1 MSRRVQSEGTRYSRA
16 SEARQSTSIGSTASR
31 SGKDCRGPALL
42 FWKNASKMRFVLFDD
57 GAASK
62 DAPMGQRQICSG
74 GSTGQGVIRRMN
86 SARARAQGTE
96 AGQPPDKQS
105 RIAQSIGYVC
115 ARAGIG
121 SEEPVTVKAT
131 ASEGRIF
138 VSIWRMLRS
147 LRDRS
152 SAYIR

>member
-1 MSRRVQSEGTRYSRA
+1 
-16 SEARQSTSIGSTASR
+16 
-31 SGKDCRGPALL
+31 
-42 FWKNASKMRFVLFDD
+42 
-57 GAASK
+57 
-62 DAPMGQRQICSG
+62 MGQRQICSG
-74 GSTGQGVIRRMN
+74 GSTGQGVIRRIN

-96 AGQPPDKQS
+96 AGQPPDRHK

-131 ASEGRIF
+131 ATEGRSF
-138 VSIWRMLRS
+138 LSKWRMLRS